1 MSKIIITNVEP
12 EIDGGRYPVKREI
25 DRAFEVYADIIGSG
39 SVKAWLKY
47 RKKGPEG
54 SEWERVPMESIGAG
68 RWKGSFSP
76 WAIGVYQYTVEA
88 APLRLSSRIPRSP
101 TGYRHIL
108 EVVVDPVRARFAAWY
123 RMWARSQGK
132 AEGKSATFK
141 DMEERLQDIKEMGFD
156 VIFLPPIHPIGR
168 TNRKGANN
176 TLIAGAHD
184 PGSPFA
190 VGNELGG
197 HKSIDPDLGTMDDF
211 RHFAQRVREMGL
223 ELALDVGLQSSPDHP
238 YVKEHPG
245 WFYRRP
251 DGTIAYAEN
260 PPKKYQ
266 DVYPLNFYPPDR
278 EAMWQEM
285 KSIFT
290 FWIREGIKNFRV
302 DNPHTKP
309 TEFWEWLIKE
319 IKREYPEVVFL
330 AEAFTYYERLELHA
344 KVGFSQ
350 SYTYFTWRNRKDE
363 LMEYFTKLT
372 NSYLKE
378 FQRGNLFVNDINIL
392 PRILQEGGRP
402 AFKMRVA
409 LATTLSS
416 LYGIYNSYELC
427 EAEALPETEDYRNS
441 EVFQYKVWDWDRPG
455 NIKDYIAKLN
465 RVRRENPA
473 LHYYDN
479 LRFYGS
485 VNEHILFYGKVSPD
499 RKNIL
504 LVAVN
509 LDPFHVQQ
517 GRVTVPVEEF
527 GLPSDGEYRVR
538 ELITDKV
545 YTWQGRENYVRLDPS
560 LGPAYIF
567 RIEKGQGEE
576 EEKSGEGR
584 EPSLRSRELALAHA
598 RLFFKLR
605 EKALEKNDVSSR
617 IELERLYQEEIT
629 PRVYTGPTYDR
640 VYTKEIDRISKK
652 HGCRSVIVA
661 YLTTPG
667 H

>member
-1 MSKIIITNVEP
+1 MGKITITKVEP
-12 EIDGGRYPVKREI
+12 EIDGGRYPVKRES
-25 DRAFEVYADIIGSG
+25 DRAFEVYADIISSA

-47 RKKGPEG
+47 RKKDPGG
-54 SEWERVPMESIGAG
+54 SEWERVPMEPIGAG
-68 RWKGSFSP
+68 RWKGGFSP
-76 WAIGVYQYTVEA
+76 WAIGAYQYTVEA
-88 APLRLSSRIPRSP
+88 APLPPLFRTLRSE
-101 TGYRHIL
+101 TKYRHIL

-132 AEGKSATFK
+132 IEGKSATFK

-176 TLIAGAHD
+176 TLIAGPHD

-266 DVYPLNFYPPDR
+266 DVYPLNFYPADR

-290 FWIREGIKNFRV
+290 FWIKEGIKNFRV

-319 IKREYPEVVFL
+319 IKREYPEAVFL

-372 NSYLKE
+372 RSYLKE
-378 FQRGNLFVNDINIL
+378 FLRGNLFVNDINIL

-409 LATTLSS
+409 LAATLSS
-416 LYGIYNSYELC
+416 LYGIYNGYELC
-427 EAEALPETEDYRNS
+427 ENDALPETEDYRNS

-465 RVRRENPA
+465 WIRRENPA

-479 LRFYGS
+479 LRFYDS
-485 VNEHILFYGKVSPD
+485 VNEHILFYGKVSPN

-504 LVAVN
+504 LLAVN
-509 LDPFHVQQ
+509 LDPFRAQQ

-538 ELITDKV
+538 ELITDRV

-560 LGPAYIF
+560 LEPAYIF

-584 EPSLRSRELALAHA
+584 EPSLKSRELALAHA
-598 RLFFKLR
+598 RLFFELR

-652 HGCRSVIVA
+652 HGCRSIIVA